1 MPSKSDHHSPRRS
14 SYFWWTLINFL
25 ALAFAVLSW
34 TGCYFLFNF
43 PERAWNYSVLKK
55 LDRLTELSFA
65 EESEDL
71 PKVTTLPPDKLYGLI
86 YKRQET
92 PANAGGLPEFLAA
105 ETLQTLNV
113 QLKRNYLTNF
123 KDAKNLNYVRGTWR
137 ILSVRALT
145 EEDFVQ
151 QGFVVLAQALAI
163 PAEQENSTNPEL
175 FPFPVELEIILPT
188 AKGVSIPPETEITTD
203 NSFEIGRL
211 PHALGVIHISRGGSN
226 DEPVSRITTIPLLD
240 TPFPLTKKG
249 TIPLQAPKYINPT
262 GRLPVFGREEE

>member
-1 MPSKSDHHSPRRS
+1 MPSKSDHPAPRRS

-43 PERAWNYSVLKK
+43 PERPWNYSVLKK
-55 LDRLTELSFA
+55 FDRLPELSFI
-65 EESEDL
+65 ENEDL
-71 PKVTTLPPDKLYGLI
+71 PKVTTLPPDKLYGMI
-86 YKRQET
+86 YKRQPT
-92 PANAGGLPEFLAA
+92 VAGLDSLPEFLNPQ
-105 ETLQTLNV
+105 TLQTLNI

-145 EEDFVQ
+145 KEDFIQ

-175 FPFPVELEIILPT
+175 FPFPVELEIVLPT
-188 AKGVSIPPETEITTD
+188 AKGVAIPADTEIKTS
-203 NSFEIGRL
+203 NSFELSRL
-211 PHALGVIHISRGGSN
+211 PHALGIIHIARGGTN
-226 DEPVSRITTIPLLD
+226 DEPVSRITAIPLLD
-240 TPFPLTKKG
+240 SPFQLTSESR
-249 TIPLQAPKYINPT
+249 IPVQAPKHVNPNAS
-262 GRLPVFGREEE
+262 LPFFGPTEE